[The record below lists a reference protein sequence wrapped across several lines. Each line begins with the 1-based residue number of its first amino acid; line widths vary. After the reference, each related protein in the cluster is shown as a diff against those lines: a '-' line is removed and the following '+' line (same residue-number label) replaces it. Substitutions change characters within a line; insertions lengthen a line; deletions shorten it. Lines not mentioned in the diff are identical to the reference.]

1 MRMNEQ
7 IHAPEWPLAARGAH
21 RRGTLFV
28 RATRPAANEQAGDKQ
43 WGRAKL
49 CGRADHARGSAW
61 RKGID
66 HHRGVCV
73 YSHMYTYMR
82 MLIRTRTHTYVR
94 KGIDHRRSVCVLKH
108 VYVRHTYE
116 RSYNH

>member
-1 MRMNEQ
+1 MNEQ
-7 IHAPEWPLAARGAH
+7 IHAPEWSLAAGGAH

-28 RATRPAANEQAGDKQ
+28 RATRPAANGLAGDKQ

-49 CGRADHARGSAW
+49 CGRAGHARGSAW

-73 YSHMYTYMR
+73 YSHMFTYMR
-82 MLIRTRTHTYVR
+82 MLMHTRIHMYA
-94 KGIDHRRSVCVLKH
+94 KGLIIVEVCVCA
-108 VYVRHTYE
+108 HTCI
-116 RSYNH
+116 RMC